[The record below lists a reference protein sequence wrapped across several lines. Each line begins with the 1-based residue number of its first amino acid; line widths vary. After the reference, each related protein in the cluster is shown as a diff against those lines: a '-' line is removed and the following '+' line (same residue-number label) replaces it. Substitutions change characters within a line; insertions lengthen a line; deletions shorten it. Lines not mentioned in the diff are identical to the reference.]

1 MNSTGQTQAGRD
13 LVRYTKAST
22 RMQTVSNG
30 GTKASQ
36 TAIQFSYLEEQYIY
50 YRYKPTYI

>member
-1 MNSTGQTQAGRD
+1 MNSTVQTQAGRD

-22 RMQTVSNG
+22 SVQTLSNG

-36 TAIQFSYLEEQYIY
+36 TAIRFSYLEEQYI
-50 YRYKPTYI
+50 